1 VRRNTVV
8 KNLRKNLRGFGG
20 GGGGG
25 GVLAGGGGGVKGTF
39 WGVIEEAELGVAGVG
54 DVEANFE
61 VATEPG
67 GSG

>member
-1 VRRNTVV
+1 
-8 KNLRKNLRGFGG
+8 LRGLGG

-39 WGVIEEAELGVAGVG
+39 WGGIEEVELGVAGVG